1 MSTYTPTLGTVSHG
15 TLRTEDLLEA
25 FAYELRQL
33 TPHHALIGEYNDLP
47 DDADEWTE
55 EQQEAAEF
63 MLDEMIDALNE
74 HAPAFCYFGAHPGD
88 GSDFGFW
95 FDGDA
100 FEDARRCKECIDIDG
115 SEEQEEIAALIAA
128 SDACYACHVNDH
140 GNVTIYGADGTILIE
155 VV

>member
-1 MSTYTPTLGTVSHG
+1 MTHTATLGTVSHG
-15 TLRTEDLLEA
+15 TLRPEDLLES

-33 TPHHALIGEYNDLP
+33 GPRIALLDEYDALP
-47 DDADEWTE
+47 DDPDEWTE
-55 EQQEAAEF
+55 EQQETASE
-63 MLDEMIDALNE
+63 LVNDMIDALNE

-95 FDGDA
+95 FDYES
-100 FEDARRCKECIDIDG
+100 FEDSRRFKECVDLNG
-115 SEEQEEIAALIAA
+115 HGEQEEIAALIAA
-128 SDACYACHVNDH
+128 ADVCYACFINDH